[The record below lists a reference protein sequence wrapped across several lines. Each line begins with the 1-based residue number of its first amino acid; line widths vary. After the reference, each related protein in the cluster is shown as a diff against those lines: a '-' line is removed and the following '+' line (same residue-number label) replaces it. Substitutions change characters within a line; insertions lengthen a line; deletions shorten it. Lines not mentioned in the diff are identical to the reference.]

1 MTDNFR
7 WTEDLADYINV
18 NDDLTGEGFL
28 NVDRTKYYDFEDLD
42 GISEQ
47 WNFKNNLTIPLN
59 PHVIAAPSGNE
70 LQIASINDRNAHI
83 VAFAGRSVVARACLF
98 KHYHYH
104 CRLDYS
110 IDCQKKSS
118 SV

>member
-28 NVDRTKYYDFEDLD
+28 NIDRTKYYDFEDLS

-47 WNFKNNLTIPLN
+47 WNFKNNLTILSLN
-59 PHVIAAPSGNE
+59 IRSLPNKVSKLANLLSQVNNIHTIINLQEIWSIQGN
-70 LQIASINDRNAHI
+70 IN
-83 VAFAGRSVVARACLF
+83 
-98 KHYHYH
+98 
-104 CRLDYS
+104 LDG
-110 IDCQKKSS
+110 
-118 SV
+118 